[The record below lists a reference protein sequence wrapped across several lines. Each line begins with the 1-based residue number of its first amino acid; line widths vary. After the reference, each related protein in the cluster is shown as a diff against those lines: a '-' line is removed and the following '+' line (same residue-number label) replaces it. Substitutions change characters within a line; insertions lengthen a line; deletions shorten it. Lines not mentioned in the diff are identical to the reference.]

1 MELQGARVNSG
12 RFYSN
17 FCTLANWQGLLV
29 DCTARPPAG
38 LLPGGWGLQ
47 GWGSAKRNAAR
58 AALRRPALAAVSDLW
73 SMSKMAVQPHEKIQ
87 ASPWSVRK
95 LSPG

>member
-29 DCTARPPAG
+29 HCTAKPPGG
-38 LLPGGWGLQ
+38 LLPGARGLQ
-47 GWGSAKRNAAR
+47 GEGSAKRNAAR
-58 AALRRPALAAVSDLW
+58 AAVSRPALAAVSDL
-73 SMSKMAVQPHEKIQ
+73 
-87 ASPWSVRK
+87 
-95 LSPG
+95 